1 MSELIEFRPVSPS
14 AVTCPTVMTF
24 AGLDP
29 TGGAG
34 LQADIEAIV
43 SMGCHALPVITAVT
57 SQDSR
62 EVRGVTAV
70 DPLDVVGQ
78 ARAVLDDIP
87 VSAFKIGLLASVGTA
102 QAIHSI
108 LTDYPDIPVVMD
120 PVCVSGGGRRLIDE
134 ELLNAMVSLLFPA
147 TLVVTPNTLEGR
159 MLAPEADSPA
169 AVAQQI
175 LTYGCSYVL
184 LTGTHE
190 NTDKVVNRLYADMR
204 LVESLSFERLD
215 GSYHGSGCTLASAIA
230 ARVAHG
236 LEPAAAVTQAQKY
249 TFETLKN
256 ARRLGKGQLLPDRL
270 YWARALRSP
279 A

>member
-1 MSELIEFRPVSPS
+1 MS
-14 AVTCPTVMTF
+14 F

-57 SQDSR
+57 AQDSR
-62 EVRGVTAV
+62 DVRSVTAV

-87 VSAFKIGLLASVGTA
+87 VSAFKIGLLPSAGVV

-169 AVAQQI
+169 AMAQQI
-175 LTYGCSYVL
+175 LTYGCGYVL

-190 NTDKVVNRLYADMR
+190 KTEQVINRLYSEMR
-204 LVESLSFERLD
+204 LVESLSFERLE
-215 GSYHGSGCTLASAIA
+215 GSYHGSGCTLAAAIA
-230 ARVAHG
+230 ARIAHG
-236 LEPAAAVTQAQKY
+236 LEPVAAVSQAQNY

-256 ARRLGKGQLLPDRL
+256 ARRLGQGQYLPDRL
-270 YWARALRSP
+270 YWARGFRSTP
-279 A
+279 

>member
-1 MSELIEFRPVSPS
+1 
-14 AVTCPTVMTF
+14 MTF

-57 SQDSR
+57 AQDSR
-62 EVRGVTAV
+62 DVRSVTAV

-78 ARAVLDDIP
+78 ARAVLDDIA
-87 VSAFKIGLLASVGTA
+87 VSAFKIGLLASVGTV

-108 LTDYPDIPVVMD
+108 LTDYPDVPVVVD

-134 ELLNAMVSLLFPA
+134 ELLDAIVSLLFPA

-159 MLAPEADSPA
+159 LLAPEADSPA
-169 AVAQQI
+169 AMAQQI

-190 NTDKVVNRLYADMR
+190 NTAEVVNRLYADMR
-204 LVESLSFERLD
+204 LVESLSFERLK

-230 ARVAHG
+230 ARIAHG
-236 LEPAAAVTQAQKY
+236 LEPVAAVCQAQKY

-256 ARRLGKGQLLPDRL
+256 ARRLGVGQLLPDRL
-270 YWARALRSP
+270 YWARALRRP

>member
-1 MSELIEFRPVSPS
+1 MS
-14 AVTCPTVMTF
+14 F

-57 SQDSR
+57 AQDSR
-62 EVRGVTAV
+62 DVRSVTAV

-87 VSAFKIGLLASVGTA
+87 VSAFKIGLLPSAGVV

-169 AVAQQI
+169 AMAQQI
-175 LTYGCSYVL
+175 LTYGCGYVL

-190 NTDKVVNRLYADMR
+190 KTEQVINRLYSEMR
-204 LVESLSFERLD
+204 LVESLSFERLE
-215 GSYHGSGCTLASAIA
+215 GSYHGSGCTLAAAIA
-230 ARVAHG
+230 ARIAHG
-236 LEPAAAVTQAQKY
+236 LEPVAAVSQAQKY

-256 ARRLGKGQLLPDRL
+256 ARRLGQGQYLPDRL
-270 YWARALRSP
+270 YWARGFRSTP
-279 A
+279 

>member
-1 MSELIEFRPVSPS
+1 MS
-14 AVTCPTVMTF
+14 F

-57 SQDSR
+57 AQDSR
-62 EVRGVTAV
+62 DVRSVTAV

-87 VSAFKIGLLASVGTA
+87 VSAFKIGLLPSAGVV

-169 AVAQQI
+169 AMAQQI
-175 LTYGCSYVL
+175 LTYGCGYVL

-190 NTDKVVNRLYADMR
+190 NTEQVINRLYSEMR
-204 LVESLSFERLD
+204 LVESLSFERLE
-215 GSYHGSGCTLASAIA
+215 GSYHGSGCTLAAAIA
-230 ARVAHG
+230 ARIAHG
-236 LEPAAAVTQAQKY
+236 LEPVAAVSQAQKY

-256 ARRLGKGQLLPDRL
+256 ARRLGQGQYLPDRL
-270 YWARALRSP
+270 YWARGFRSTP
-279 A
+279 

>member
-1 MSELIEFRPVSPS
+1 MS
-14 AVTCPTVMTF
+14 F

-57 SQDSR
+57 AQDSR
-62 EVRGVTAV
+62 DVRSVTAV

-87 VSAFKIGLLASVGTA
+87 VSAFKISLLPSVGVV
-102 QAIHSI
+102 QAVHSI
-108 LTDYPDIPVVMD
+108 LTDNPDIPVVMD

-169 AVAQQI
+169 AMAQQI
-175 LTYGCSYVL
+175 LTYGCGYVL

-190 NTDKVVNRLYADMR
+190 KTEQVINRLYSEMR
-204 LVESLSFERLD
+204 LVESLSFERLE
-215 GSYHGSGCTLASAIA
+215 GSYHGSGCTLAAAIA
-230 ARVAHG
+230 ARIAHG
-236 LEPAAAVTQAQKY
+236 LEPVAAVSQAQNY

-256 ARRLGKGQLLPDRL
+256 ARRLGQGQYLPDRL
-270 YWARALRSP
+270 YWARGFRSTP
-279 A
+279 

>member
-1 MSELIEFRPVSPS
+1 MSELIEYRFVSPS
-14 AVTCPTVMTF
+14 TVTSPTVMTF

-57 SQDSR
+57 VQDSR
-62 EVRGVTAV
+62 DVRSVTAV

-87 VSAFKIGLLASVGTA
+87 ISAFKIGLLACVGTV

-108 LTDYPDIPVVMD
+108 LIDYPDVPVIID

-169 AVAQQI
+169 AMAQQI
-175 LTYGCSYVL
+175 LTYGCGYVL

-190 NTDKVVNRLYADMR
+190 NTDEVVNRLYADMR

-230 ARVAHG
+230 ARIAHG
-236 LEPAAAVTQAQKY
+236 LEPVAAVSQAQKY

-256 ARRLGKGQLLPDRL
+256 ARRLGQGQLLPDRL